1 MAVITSAA
9 GGIDIEEVA
18 RTTPD
23 QIVRGTADPFLGV
36 QSYHTRQLGRRTG
49 LTGSLLSDY
58 VGITTALYR
67 LCVAEDAE
75 LAEINPLA
83 VVAGRLLAVGAKGI
97 IDDNAV
103 YPHPSPPENEG
114 LTEVGGAARG
124 GGVSYLG
131 VGGGFAVIRKR
142 AGPVVFPPGLV

>member
-9 GGIDIEEVA
+9 GGIDIEEGA

-23 QIVRGTADPFLGV
+23 QIVRSTADPFLGV
-36 QSYHTRQLGRRTG
+36 QSYHSRQLGRRIG
-49 LTGSLLSDY
+49 LTGALLSDY

-83 VVAGRLLAVGAKGI
+83 VVAGRRLAVGAEVG
-97 IDDNAV
+97 IDDNTR
-103 YPHPSPPENEG
+103 YPHPRP
-114 LTEVGGAARG
+114 
-124 GGVSYLG
+124 
-131 VGGGFAVIRKR
+131 
-142 AGPVVFPPGLV
+142 